1 MDKKLTTKERNKVKR
16 YLTYLYQNNKYDND
30 NYRTNKNTLL
40 KCIDLV
46 DENAVFNTEQ
56 AIDIRLFLDGAVLDF
71 KKNRFGCIVD
81 DNIFISAYKKIHNMV
96 LNH

>member
-40 KCIDLV
+40 KCIDL
-46 DENAVFNTEQ
+46 
-56 AIDIRLFLDGAVLDF
+56 G
-71 KKNRFGCIVD
+71 
-81 DNIFISAYKKIHNMV
+81 
-96 LNH
+96 